1 MKKTSTLSNVT
12 TRLELIAKTVNQE
25 LFHNEIHDKII
36 FNVQSKG
43 RKKCY
48 GWLTKEKVWKV
59 NGKKKEEFREINICS
74 EHLDEPKQVV
84 STLIHE
90 MVHAYNAERNIEDTA
105 TNGRH
110 NKKFGNKAEQIG
122 FKVEHSKRHGYAH
135 TSIIPKSNLD
145 KFVLN
150 LNLKKGDFETVEK
163 LELDIQKAQELFM
176 EAGHQ
181 IKQNFR
187 VSEHLNLPD
196 RKIALEKNLKQYNNE
211 YRKEEGKES
220 FTFKI
225 VKLQI

>member
-150 LNLKKGDFETVEK
+150 LNLKKGDFELARIQGATKKAKTK
-163 LELDIQKAQELFM
+163 LKKWSCDCGMNVYCSRELDAKC
-176 EAGHQ
+176 
-181 IKQNFR
+181 
-187 VSEHLNLPD
+187 
-196 RKIALEKNLKQYNNE
+196 NE
-211 YRKEEGKES
+211 CDS
-220 FTFKI
+220 QF
-225 VKLQI
+225 KLQN